1 LKKSAGSQ
9 SKKKSKS
16 RGKGAAAG
24 AGAHSATISAA
35 PEGSS
40 GADKNVPNPKQI
52 NDLFLFDSKS
62 LAQLAVGSSVV
73 IATLLSVPDGIALI
87 PRATSLVSWGLHVI
101 GNWVIAAVLW
111 FVGFNALVH
120 LLRLISRGVLA
131 SSTGLKLSRFDRLI
145 NWSDIQA
152 ISLEPNPFFTRIF
165 SLKVPARKLT
175 VYFRFTA
182 KNKLLANVLFPN
194 FVPSF
199 FFDRD
204 TFDALLRAVFTKSEI
219 LPASM
224 LPAVFDD
231 HYSVLAFRREQVST
245 VRRTCRWQNKQR
257 VLVTCIIAISLVL
270 FLGRK
275 AAVYYSFNS
284 GQKAF
289 REGRFD
295 KAREYFDLAIKFDP
309 TFAWAWNGLGE
320 CDFRKAESELED
332 FSPARRE
339 WTIAL
344 LCKPDF
350 VEPKLNL
357 ARLAFYQRN
366 FFEAADQIERAIG
379 LDAQN
384 TLAILDKAELEIRRG
399 KPVEGLKF
407 ARIVVTQ
414 TSGPA
419 EDKGQSRE
427 LAFLAHCLIAQA
439 KLDMNDPAGAAFELK
454 DYSDDPTDYNSGE
467 NITYMYTVKS
477 RIFAAQKL
485 YKDAERLAQLAVHRQ
500 PHNEEALA
508 QAALVEVELQNYPL
522 AHEYLA
528 AARALL
534 VPDPWLSIAYG
545 REMLAQGRLP
555 QAVRAY
561 SDALVVPETSQDA
574 LALAAVYTEV
584 QAAYVANAALID
596 AMPDLAAI
604 VESVKTEA
612 HGRAQNINSH
622 VFTYFVRTGSN

>member
-16 RGKGAAAG
+16 KAKGAAGG
-24 AGAHSATISAA
+24 AGAQSSTILAA
-35 PEGSS
+35 SGGSS
-40 GADKNVPNPKQI
+40 GADKNGPNGKQI

-87 PRATSLVSWGLHVI
+87 PGASSLVSWGLHVI
-101 GNWVIAAVLW
+101 GNWVIGAVLW

-120 LLRLISRGVLA
+120 LLRLISRGVIA
-131 SSTGLKLSRFDRLI
+131 SASGLKLSRFDRLI

-194 FVPSF
+194 FIPSF
-199 FFDRD
+199 FFDRP
-204 TFDALLRAVFTKSEI
+204 TFDALLRAIFTKSQI
-219 LPASM
+219 LPASA
-224 LPAVFDD
+224 LPSDLDD
-231 HYSVLAFRREQVST
+231 HYSVFAFRPDQIST
-245 VRRTCRWQNKQR
+245 VRNTCRWQNKQR
-257 VLVTCIIAISLVL
+257 ILVTCIIAVSLIL

-284 GQKAF
+284 GLKAF
-289 REGRFD
+289 REGRVD
-295 KAREYFDLAIKFDP
+295 KAREFYDMALKFDP
-309 TFAWAWNGLGE
+309 TFAVAWNALGE
-320 CDFRKAESELED
+320 CDFRKSESELED
-332 FSPARRE
+332 FSAARRE

-379 LDAQN
+379 FDAQN
-384 TLAILDKAELEIRRG
+384 NLAILEKAELEIRRG

-414 TSGPA
+414 TSGKPDVPQNQ
-419 EDKGQSRE
+419 EFG
-427 LAFLAHCLIAQA
+427 FLAHCLIAQA
-439 KLDMNDPAGAAFELK
+439 KLDMKDPAGAALEMK
-454 DYSDDPTDYNSGE
+454 DYSDDPSDYSSGE

-477 RIFAAQKL
+477 RIYAAQGL
-485 YKDAERLAQLAVHRQ
+485 LQDAERLAQLAVHRQ

-508 QAALVEVELQNYPL
+508 QAALVEVELGNYPL

-545 REMLAQGRLP
+545 REMLKLGELP
-555 QAVRAY
+555 QALRAY
-561 SDALVVPETSQDA
+561 ADALVVPNGSQDA
-574 LALAAVYTEV
+574 NALAAVNNELQSLPPEYAQAIRNEAVARAV
-584 QAAYVANAALID
+584 QINPQIFSYSTGA
-596 AMPDLAAI
+596 
-604 VESVKTEA
+604 KT
-612 HGRAQNINSH
+612 N
-622 VFTYFVRTGSN
+622 